1 MKMLVVCLITL
12 LCAGCDSV
20 QYASTAQDA
29 SAKEFSATSDK
40 ATLYVYRRP
49 ALMWAKGQT
58 APITIDGIVVC
69 ALRPGDFLI
78 AKMTP
83 GNHAITSATMD
94 TLRVQAEA
102 GKNYFIRESQTF
114 SGAKIVLMSE
124 TNGKKEVS
132 QCKLLLNLADDSRL
146 EPNPK

>member
-1 MKMLVVCLITL
+1 MKMLVMFLIAL

-20 QYASTAQDA
+20 QYAPIAQDTA
-29 SAKEFSATSDK
+29 AKEFSTTPDK

-69 ALRPGDFLI
+69 ALRPGDFMI
-78 AKMTP
+78 AKVIA

-94 TLRVQAEA
+94 TLRVQAET

-114 SGAKIVLMSE
+114 AGSKIVLMNE
-124 TNGKKEVS
+124 TDGEKEVS
-132 QCKLLLNLADDSRL
+132 QCKLLVNLADDSRL